1 MKAMF
6 RRVFCVLLV
15 LASLCPFVQAEETSL
30 TPREQ
35 LIEDILAEA
44 KALFDNAKGRVDA
57 HAIAMEDP
65 LTNQAIDALTVGF
78 FRNRCR

>member
-44 KALFDNAKGRVDA
+44 KSLFDEAGGRSRRA
-57 HAIAMEDP
+57 HYSGDIKES
-65 LTNQAIDALTVGF
+65 VGDIVGCNWIF
-78 FRNRCR
+78 FF